1 VKKKNG
7 ETWYQNHLVDQELHQ
22 LLEKVDADLAQ
33 EACQKGCLHARESCI
48 GPITIANRVVA
59 RNGSDAIAI
68 VVPKKIAGDGELR
81 SRCVSWGEGSD
92 DFQNNRRFTY
102 LLAKFGTSNPPIL
115 Q

>member
-7 ETWYQNHLVDQELHQ
+7 ETWYQSHLVDQELHQ

-33 EACQKGCLHARESCI
+33 EACQKGCLYCRGKLHRADYDR
-48 GPITIANRVVA
+48 NLVVA

-81 SRCVSWGEGSD
+81 SQCVSWGEGSTRAWWSCLS
-92 DFQNNRRFTY
+92 RR
-102 LLAKFGTSNPPIL
+102 
-115 Q
+115 